1 MKNTEENKLLGLKE
15 FFREDVK
22 IKQEMINLVP
32 SSIDLQSE
40 DARIEYT
47 DKVDKFL
54 KSFKLEINLILNKLG
69 ININDEIDL
78 FFEKKTNQLANS
90 LKTIEDIEKFYQDCI
105 SNIDIEF
112 IEDVKK
118 NNVGYSIENK
128 VLQNQLH
135 NVKTI
140 NELLHLLHSYVIN
153 NEEILKSLPEIE
165 TKKVFNP
172 YSIGDFGIEIS
183 LYGDNNNN
191 VSKELFDNFPSD
203 NKAGMVHIIGLDN
216 NVLIMA
222 RDLGH
227 ALTIDIDLSD
237 SKPLVNYFIP
247 KICNKNM
254 VLKLP
259 GIGKIT
265 DNGAT
270 GVFEIDNIE
279 NINEKIFDLMDKVPT
294 DYDIVYDDKIVYED
308 EVEEDKNDRKFN
320 EDDLKKLSSTRK
332 ISEVKTII
340 SKLKDKIIKKDTID
354 KTR

>member
-1 MKNTEENKLLGLKE
+1 
-15 FFREDVK
+15 
-22 IKQEMINLVP
+22 
-32 SSIDLQSE
+32 
-40 DARIEYT
+40 
-47 DKVDKFL
+47 
-54 KSFKLEINLILNKLG
+54 
-69 ININDEIDL
+69 
-78 FFEKKTNQLANS
+78 
-90 LKTIEDIEKFYQDCI
+90 
-105 SNIDIEF
+105 
-112 IEDVKK
+112 
-118 NNVGYSIENK
+118 
-128 VLQNQLH
+128 
-135 NVKTI
+135 
-140 NELLHLLHSYVIN
+140 
-153 NEEILKSLPEIE
+153 
-165 TKKVFNP
+165 
-172 YSIGDFGIEIS
+172 
-183 LYGDNNNN
+183 
-191 VSKELFDNFPSD
+191 
-203 NKAGMVHIIGLDN
+203 MVHIIGLDN